1 MTLAEALM
9 ERAEL
14 KAKISAVSDRIEDNI
29 LVQDNEAPGEDPKEL
44 LPELS
49 ASIQRLRVLI
59 SQINKTNCS
68 TLIDGESLT
77 DLIARRDCLLLE
89 ISSYRDFT
97 ETSRRSTDRARG
109 SEIKIRPCIE
119 VKELQKRCKEQL
131 DIELTVRDSAKAFIV
146 DKAYDRKYGA
156 RPLKRK
162 LQEEIEDR
170 MSEDIITGKIKR
182 GDKVI
187 ISTKNKQISLTVE

>member
-49 ASIQRLRVLI
+49 SLIQRLRILI
-59 SQINKTNCS
+59 SQINKTNCR
-68 TLIDGESLT
+68 TLIEGESLT
-77 DLIARRDCLLLE
+77 DLIAKRDCLMLE
-89 ISSYRDFT
+89 ISSYKDFT
-97 ETSRRSTDRARG
+97 ETSRSSTDRARG

-119 VKELQKRCKEQL
+119 VKELQKKLDYLSKEL
-131 DIELTVRDSAKAFIV
+131 RELEVKIQKANWNTDLIV
-146 DKAYDRKYGA
+146 
-156 RPLKRK
+156 
-162 LQEEIEDR
+162 E
-170 MSEDIITGKIKR
+170 
-182 GDKVI
+182 
-187 ISTKNKQISLTVE
+187 

>member
-1 MTLAEALM
+1 M
-9 ERAEL
+9 
-14 KAKISAVSDRIEDNI
+14 
-29 LVQDNEAPGEDPKEL
+29 
-44 LPELS
+44 
-49 ASIQRLRVLI
+49 
-59 SQINKTNCS
+59 
-68 TLIDGESLT
+68 
-77 DLIARRDCLLLE
+77 
-89 ISSYRDFT
+89 
-97 ETSRRSTDRARG
+97 
-109 SEIKIRPCIE
+109 
-119 VKELQKRCKEQL
+119 
-131 DIELTVRDSAKAFIV
+131 RDSAKSFIV

>member
-89 ISSYRDFT
+89 SAPTGTLLKPQDAQLT
-97 ETSRRSTDRARG
+97 EHAVLKSKSDPALRLRSCRRGLMIYQRNCAS
-109 SEIKIRPCIE
+109 
-119 VKELQKRCKEQL
+119 
-131 DIELTVRDSAKAFIV
+131 
-146 DKAYDRKYGA
+146 
-156 RPLKRK
+156 LK
-162 LQEEIEDR
+162 
-170 MSEDIITGKIKR
+170 
-182 GDKVI
+182 
-187 ISTKNKQISLTVE
+187 

>member
-68 TLIDGESLT
+68 TLIDGESLP
-77 DLIARRDCLLLE
+77 I
-89 ISSYRDFT
+89 
-97 ETSRRSTDRARG
+97 
-109 SEIKIRPCIE
+109 
-119 VKELQKRCKEQL
+119 
-131 DIELTVRDSAKAFIV
+131 
-146 DKAYDRKYGA
+146 
-156 RPLKRK
+156 
-162 LQEEIEDR
+162 
-170 MSEDIITGKIKR
+170 
-182 GDKVI
+182 
-187 ISTKNKQISLTVE
+187 

>member
-14 KAKISAVSDRIEDNI
+14 KAKISAVSERIEDNI
-29 LVQDNEAPGEDPKEL
+29 LVQDNEAPSEDPKEL
-44 LPELS
+44 LPELT

-97 ETSRRSTDRARG
+97 ETS
-109 SEIKIRPCIE
+109 IR
-119 VKELQKRCKEQL
+119 
-131 DIELTVRDSAKAFIV
+131 
-146 DKAYDRKYGA
+146 
-156 RPLKRK
+156 
-162 LQEEIEDR
+162 
-170 MSEDIITGKIKR
+170 
-182 GDKVI
+182 
-187 ISTKNKQISLTVE
+187 

>member
-1 MTLAEALM
+1 M
-9 ERAEL
+9 
-14 KAKISAVSDRIEDNI
+14 
-29 LVQDNEAPGEDPKEL
+29 
-44 LPELS
+44 
-49 ASIQRLRVLI
+49 
-59 SQINKTNCS
+59 
-68 TLIDGESLT
+68 
-77 DLIARRDCLLLE
+77 
-89 ISSYRDFT
+89 
-97 ETSRRSTDRARG
+97 
-109 SEIKIRPCIE
+109 
-119 VKELQKRCKEQL
+119 
-131 DIELTVRDSAKAFIV
+131 RDSAKAFIV

>member
-109 SEIKIRPCIE
+109 SEIKIRPCI
-119 VKELQKRCKEQL
+119 K
-131 DIELTVRDSAKAFIV
+131 DAFVI
-146 DKAYDRKYGA
+146 RENT
-156 RPLKRK
+156 RRNLKKNTRNFS
-162 LQEEIEDR
+162 QR
-170 MSEDIITGKIKR
+170 NIKTL
-182 GDKVI
+182 
-187 ISTKNKQISLTVE
+187 SNM